1 LIVAAKK
8 AVSERGESVFLSIS
22 KADEN
27 GRFKQTLTVPKDREV
42 VRELID
48 VLSVVS
54 HTPLS

>member
-1 LIVAAKK
+1 LIDAAKK
-8 AVSERGESVFLSIS
+8 AASERGESVFLGIS

-27 GRFKQTLTVPKDREV
+27 GRFKQTLTVPKDKEV